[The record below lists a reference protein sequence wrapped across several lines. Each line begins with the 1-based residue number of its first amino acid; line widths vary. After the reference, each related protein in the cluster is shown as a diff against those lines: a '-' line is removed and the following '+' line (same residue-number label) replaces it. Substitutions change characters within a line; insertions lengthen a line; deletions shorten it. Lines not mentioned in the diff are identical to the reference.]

1 MHTSTGKGRALRIA
15 VLFGVVWS
23 CCVAADTTTILDE
36 FLAVARDLRDGDYQ
50 LADIHLEKVER
61 TLADPGLSL
70 VEQLDARLSLSHQKM
85 IRGEAE
91 EAARQIEVI
100 LRLLQR
106 AIDNGAAWEA
116 QLNFVYKRRGIA
128 YMHLAEQVRCGVE
141 RGPENCTVAPAWSR
155 PEHHAQYYGT
165 ALDSFLTYLKHYP
178 QDISARWLA
187 NVSANVL
194 NRHPDAVPEALRI
207 SLFSG
212 RRQPSLPRFPDLAP
226 ILGIDAYDQAGGVM
240 VEDFDGDGLLD
251 IATSTMD
258 TFGSLRLFQNVGARG
273 FTERTAGSGLEGQL
287 GVLNVVGADYD
298 NDGDVDIYA
307 LRGAWMERYG
317 RIRNSL
323 LRNDGNG
330 IFVDVTRSSGVEE
343 YLPTQAAV
351 WGDFDNDG
359 HVDLYVG
366 NETTAALS
374 APSSLFSNRGDGTFV
389 EVAAGA
395 GVTNDRFAKAVATGD
410 YDNDGDLD
418 LYVSNR
424 GVNRLYRNTGDAT
437 FDDVAAQAGVTGPHF
452 SFVSWFFDYDNDG
465 WLDLFVNGYDGTVHD
480 VARDT
485 LGLAHGGTV
494 PALYRNNGDGTFTDV
509 AAQLGLQH
517 VYLAMGANFGDL
529 NGDGFLDIYLG
540 TGKPSYETAVPNA
553 MLLNIGGKRFEDVSV
568 ESGFD
573 RLEKGHG
580 IAFNDIDHDGDTDVY
595 HQLGG
600 MFPGDR
606 SGNALQM
613 NPGAG
618 GRFLKLVLH
627 GTRSNRLGLGV
638 RIQVDLDTPHGPRVI
653 HRAAGIVSGFGGSS
667 IARQEIGLGDATRI
681 ARLSLWW
688 PASDTRSE
696 YRDVPLDAMIA
707 ITEGEPEFER
717 LEHEAID
724 FNAARP
730 AS

>member
-1 MHTSTGKGRALRIA
+1 MA
-15 VLFGVVWS
+15 VLLGGVVWS
-23 CCVAADTTTILDE
+23 CCCVAGETTSILDE
-36 FLAVARDLRDGDYQ
+36 FLAVARELRDGDYQ
-50 LADIHLEKVER
+50 LADVHLETLER

-106 AIDNGAAWEA
+106 AIDSGAEWEA
-116 QLNFVYKRRGIA
+116 QRNFVYKRRGIA

-155 PEHHAQYYGT
+155 PEHYAQYYEK
-165 ALDSFLTYLKHYP
+165 ALDSFLTYLEHYP
-178 QDISARWLA
+178 RDISARWLV
-187 NVSANVL
+187 NVSANAL
-194 NRHPDAVPEALRI
+194 DRHPEAVPEGLRMG
-207 SLFSG
+207 LFSG
-212 RRQPSLPRFPDLAP
+212 SRPPPLPRFPDVAP
-226 ILGIDAYDQAGGVM
+226 TLGIDAYDQAGGVM

-251 IATSTMD
+251 IVTSTMD
-258 TFGSLRLFQNVGARG
+258 TFGSLRLFHNEGARG
-273 FTERTAGSGLEGQL
+273 FTERTSGSGLDQQL
-287 GVLNVVGADYD
+287 GVLNLVGADYD

-307 LRGAWMERYG
+307 LRGAWMEQYG

-330 IFVDVTRSSGVEE
+330 VFADVTRDTGMEE

-366 NETTAALS
+366 NETTAALP
-374 APSSLFSNRGDGTFV
+374 ARSSLYSNRGDGTFV

-418 LYVSNR
+418 IYVSNR
-424 GVNRLYRNTGDAT
+424 GVNRLYRNTGHGT
-437 FDDVAAQAGVTGPHF
+437 FHDVAAHAGVAGPHF

-509 AAQLGLQH
+509 AAQMDLQH

-540 TGKPSYETAVPNA
+540 TGKPSYETVVPNA
-553 MLLNIGGKRFEDVSV
+553 MLLNVGGLRFENVSIG
-568 ESGFD
+568 SGFD

-638 RIQVDLDTPHGPRVI
+638 RIEVHLETPRGRRVI

-696 YRDVPLDAMIA
+696 YRDVPLDAMIG

-717 LEHEAID
+717 LEHEPIHFSAV
-724 FNAARP
+724 RP

>member
-1 MHTSTGKGRALRIA
+1 MRASTCAGRATRRA
-15 VLFGVVWS
+15 VLLGGPVLA
-23 CCVAADTTTILDE
+23 CCGVAAATSVLDE
-36 FLAVARDLRDGDYQ
+36 FLAVARELREGDYQ

-61 TLADPGLSL
+61 TLSDPGLSL

-91 EAARQIEVI
+91 EAARQIELI
-100 LRLLQR
+100 LGLLQR
-106 AIDNGAAWEA
+106 AIDNGAAWQA
-116 QLNFVYKRRGIA
+116 QRDFVYKRRGIA

-155 PEHHAQYYGT
+155 PEHYAQYYEE
-165 ALDSFLTYLKHYP
+165 ALDSFLKYLLRYP

-187 NVSANVL
+187 NVTANAL
-194 NRHPDAVPEALRI
+194 GRHPAAVPADLRI
-207 SLFSG
+207 GSFSPAK
-212 RRQPSLPRFPDLAP
+212 QPSAPRFPDIAP
-226 ILGIDAYDQAGGVM
+226 QLGIDAYDQAGGVM

-251 IATSTMD
+251 IVTSTMD
-258 TFGSLRLFQNVGARG
+258 TLGSLRLFRNAAAGG
-273 FTERTAGSGLEGQL
+273 FAERTAGSGLDQQL
-287 GVLNVVGADYD
+287 GVLNLVGADYD

-307 LRGAWMERYG
+307 MRGAWMERYG

-330 IFVDVTRSSGVEE
+330 RFVDVTRSAGVEE

-366 NETTAALS
+366 NETTAAQP
-374 APSSLFSNRGDGTFV
+374 APASLYSNRGDGTFV

-395 GVTNDRFAKAVATGD
+395 GVTNDRFAKSVATGD

-424 GVNRLYRNTGDAT
+424 GVNRLYRNTGDST
-437 FDDVAAQAGVTGPHF
+437 FRDVASAAGVTGPHF

-485 LGLAHGGTV
+485 LGLAHDGTV
-494 PALYRNNGDGTFTDV
+494 PALYRNNRDGTFTDV
-509 AAQLGLQH
+509 AAQMDLQH

-529 NGDGFLDIYLG
+529 NSDGFLDIYLG
-540 TGKPSYETAVPNA
+540 TGKPSYETVVPNA
-553 MLLNIGGKRFEDVSV
+553 MLLNVDGLRFEDVSV
-568 ESGFD
+568 ASGLD

-580 IAFNDIDHDGDTDVY
+580 IAFNDIDHDGDIDVY
-595 HQLGG
+595 QQLGG

-613 NPGAG
+613 NPGWG
-618 GRFLKLVLH
+618 GRLLKLVLH

-638 RIQVDLDTPHGPRVI
+638 RIQVHVDTPDGRRVI
-653 HRAAGIVSGFGGSS
+653 HRSAGIVSGFGGSS
-667 IARQEIGLGDATRI
+667 VARLEIGLGAATRI
-681 ARLSLWW
+681 ARLVLWW
-688 PASDTRSE
+688 PASDTHSE

-707 ITEGEPEFER
+707 ITEGAPGFER
-717 LEHEAID
+717 LEHEAIH
-724 FNAARP
+724 FRARP